1 MKSYFPFFVGLLLLA
16 LTAPV
21 QAQIFAKPANREE
34 TTLND
39 SYRCLKEIMDIP
51 VNSIPEA
58 LFNKADGVAI
68 FPGLVKGSFV
78 IGGQHGYGIFIVKN
92 KEGKWEAP
100 RFASMSGGSIG
111 FQAGIQSADIILI
124 FCTPRSV
131 QAALD
136 GDFTIGAD
144 ASVAA
149 GPVGRQAMA
158 STNYEFNSELYSY
171 SRSRGLFLGVAVDGC
186 VLRIDE
192 KTNRNYYAN
201 GVTEPARNVVELVAS
216 YVKKAGQENSPNAE
230 ASPVAP
236 APETLEAPN
245 SVASQMPVVDPLQTP
260 AATAPNAQMTDR
272 EAARVLLVP
281 AHENLMKILEPE
293 WQKWLALPPEAL
305 TPGSTEVTPNLQSLY
320 DRLEKVAA
328 DPKYAELTARPEFDR
343 VRGLLKVYLGK

>member
-1 MKSYFPFFVGLLLLA
+1 MRSYFSLFMGLLLLA
-16 LTAPV
+16 LTVPA
-21 QAQIFAKPANREE
+21 QAQLFGRSANREE

-39 SYRCLKEIMDIP
+39 SYRCLKEIMEIP

-58 LFNKADGVAI
+58 LFEKADGVAI

-92 KEGKWEAP
+92 SEGKWEAP
-100 RFASMSGGSIG
+100 RFLSMSGGSIG
-111 FQAGIQSADIILI
+111 FQAGIQSADVILI

-131 QAALD
+131 KAALD

-192 KTNRNYYAN
+192 KTNRNYYVN
-201 GVTEPARNVVELVAS
+201 GVPDPARNVVQLVAS
-216 YVKKAGQENSPNAE
+216 YVKNSGQGNAPNPE
-230 ASPVAP
+230 APPVAP
-236 APETLEAPN
+236 ASETLEAPN
-245 SVASQMPVVDPLQTP
+245 SVASQMPASDPFQTP
-260 AATAPNAQMTDR
+260 AAPAADAQMTDR

-305 TPGSTEVTPNLQSLY
+305 TPGSAEVTPNLQTLY

-328 DPKYAELTARPEFDR
+328 DPKYAELSSRPEFDR

>member
-1 MKSYFPFFVGLLLLA
+1 MKSYFSLFVGLLLLA

-21 QAQIFAKPANREE
+21 QAQLAKPANREE

-39 SYRCLKEIMDIP
+39 AYRCLKEIMEIP
-51 VNSIPEA
+51 ANSIPEA
-58 LFNKADGVAI
+58 LFEKADGVAI
-68 FPGLVKGSFV
+68 FPGLIKGSFV

-92 KEGKWEAP
+92 SEGKWEAP
-100 RFASMSGGSIG
+100 RFLRMSGGSIG
-111 FQAGIQSADIILI
+111 FQAGIQSADVILI

-131 QAALD
+131 KAALD

-149 GPVGRQAMA
+149 GPVGRQALA

-186 VLRIDE
+186 VLKIDE
-192 KTNRNYYAN
+192 KTNRNFYAD
-201 GVTEPARNVVELVAS
+201 GIPDPARRVVELTAS
-216 YVKKAGQENSPNAE
+216 YVKKDEQNEDPNAVV
-230 ASPVAP
+230 APVAP
-236 APETLEAPN
+236 APETLDTPN
-245 SVASQMPVVDPLQTP
+245 SADSQLPSSSDPLP
-260 AATAPNAQMTDR
+260 APPADKPMTDR

-343 VRGLLKVYLGK
+343 VRTLLKLYLGK

>member
-1 MKSYFPFFVGLLLLA
+1 MKSYFSLFLGLLLLA
-16 LTAPV
+16 VTVPA
-21 QAQIFAKPANREE
+21 QAQLLGRAANREE

-39 SYRCLKEIMDIP
+39 SYRCLKEIMEIP
-51 VNSIPEA
+51 VNSIPES
-58 LFNKADGVAI
+58 LFEKADGVAI
-68 FPGLVKGSFV
+68 FPNLVKGSFV

-92 KEGKWEAP
+92 EEGKWEAP
-100 RFASMSGGSIG
+100 RFLSMSGGSIG
-111 FQAGIQSADIILI
+111 FQAGIQAADVILI

-131 QAALD
+131 KAALD

-149 GPVGRQAMA
+149 GPVGRQALA

-186 VLRIDE
+186 VLKIDE

-201 GVTEPARNVVELVAS
+201 GVPDPARNVVQLVAS
-216 YVKKAGQENSPNAE
+216 YVNKSAQKNEPN
-230 ASPVAP
+230 PNVPIVDP

-245 SVASQMPVVDPLQTP
+245 SVASQSPSLAPPPVED
-260 AATAPNAQMTDR
+260 APMTDR

-281 AHENLMKILEPE
+281 AHENLMKILDPE
-293 WQKWLALPPEAL
+293 WQKWLALPPEAM
-305 TPGSTEVTPNLQSLY
+305 TPGNTEVTPNLQSLY

-343 VRGLLKVYLGK
+343 VRSLMKVYLGK

>member
-245 SVASQMPVVDPLQTP
+245 SVASQIPASDPIAPATP
-260 AATAPNAQMTDR
+260 NMTDR

-281 AHENLMKILEPE
+281 AHEKLMQLLEPE
-293 WQKWLALPPEAL
+293 WQKWLELPPEAK
-305 TPGSTEVTPNLQSLY
+305 TPGSTELTPALQTLY
-320 DRLEKVAA
+320 DRLEKVRS
-328 DPKYAELTARPEFDR
+328 DPKYTELASLPEFDR
-343 VRGLLKVYLGK
+343 VRSLLKLYLGK

>member
-1 MKSYFPFFVGLLLLA
+1 MRSYFSLLLGLLVLA
-16 LTAPV
+16 IAVPV
-21 QAQIFAKPANREE
+21 QAQLLAKPANREE

-39 SYRCLKEIMDIP
+39 SYRCLKEIMEIP
-51 VNSIPEA
+51 ANAIPES
-58 LFNKADGVAI
+58 LFGKAEGVAI
-68 FPGLVKGSFV
+68 FPNLVKGSFV
-78 IGGQHGYGIFIVKN
+78 IGGQHGYGILIVKN
-92 KEGKWEAP
+92 SEGKWEAP
-100 RFASMSGGSIG
+100 RFLSMSGGSIG
-111 FQAGIQSADIILI
+111 FQAGIQAADVILI
-124 FCTPRSV
+124 FCTQRSV
-131 QAALD
+131 KAALD

-192 KTNRNYYAN
+192 KTNRNYYTN
-201 GVTEPARNVVELVAS
+201 GIPAPARSVVELVDS
-216 YVKKAGQENSPNAE
+216 YVKEDGQAQSPNAE
-230 ASPVAP
+230 ASSVAP
-236 APETLEAPN
+236 ASETLEAPN
-245 SVASQMPVVDPLQTP
+245 SVASQMPVSDPFSAP
-260 AATAPNAQMTDR
+260 AADTPMTDR

-305 TPGSTEVTPNLQSLY
+305 KPGSTEVTPNLQTLY
-320 DRLEKVAA
+320 DRIEKVSA

>member
-1 MKSYFPFFVGLLLLA
+1 MKSYFSLFVGLLLLA
-16 LTAPV
+16 LTVPA
-21 QAQIFAKPANREE
+21 QAQLFAKPANREE

-39 SYRCLKEIMDIP
+39 ASRCLKEIMEIP
-51 VNSIPEA
+51 ANSIPEA
-58 LFNKADGVAI
+58 LFEKAEGVAI
-68 FPGLVKGSFV
+68 FPNLVKGSFV
-78 IGGQHGYGIFIVKN
+78 IGGQHGYGILVVKN
-92 KEGKWEAP
+92 SEAKWEAP
-100 RFASMSGGSIG
+100 RFLSMSGGSIG
-111 FQAGIQSADIILI
+111 FQAGIQAADVILI
-124 FCTPRSV
+124 FCTQRSV
-131 QAALD
+131 KAALD

-186 VLRIDE
+186 VLKIDE
-192 KTNRNYYAN
+192 KTNRNYYVN
-201 GVTEPARNVVELVAS
+201 GIPAPARSVVELIDS
-216 YVKKAGQENSPNAE
+216 YVKEDGQAQAPNAE
-230 ASPVAP
+230 TSPVAP

-245 SVASQMPVVDPLQTP
+245 SVSSQLPASSDPLPPPP
-260 AATAPNAQMTDR
+260 ADVQMTDR

-281 AHENLMKILEPE
+281 AHENLMKILDPE
-293 WQKWLALPPEAL
+293 WQKWLALPPEAQ

-343 VRGLLKVYLGK
+343 VRSLMKVYLGK